1 MRAATL
7 LSEGRFAS
15 ARVHFWRITSMHSD
29 PNGASAQW
37 TLKGLVR
44 GARDALPI
52 VPPTLVFAM
61 ALGTVAAQKGVT
73 IFEIALMSAPVFGG
87 AAQLASMEAWNPPLT
102 ASIIVTLAMITAV
115 VNMRLLLMTA
125 SFRPWIGHLP
135 WWQTYPTLLLTTDA
149 SWLIAEKYRAEG
161 GNDPSVLLGSGLM
174 LWVIWVPA
182 TAAGHVLGAL
192 IAEPKMYG
200 LDQVMAIF
208 FVAMLVPLWRGMRKA
223 VPWAVAGAVA
233 LAVQKILPGYWYM
246 IAGALAGSVAGGFI
260 NEPE

>member
-1 MRAATL
+1 
-7 LSEGRFAS
+7 
-15 ARVHFWRITSMHSD
+15 MHSD
-29 PNGASAQW
+29 PDRTSAQW

-73 IFEIALMSAPVFGG
+73 VFEIALMSGLVFGG

-102 ASIIVTLAMITAV
+102 PSIILTLAMITAV

-125 SFRPWIGHLP
+125 SFRHWLGHLP
-135 WWQTYPTLLLTTDA
+135 AWQTYPALLLTTDA
-149 SWLIAEKYRAEG
+149 SWLIAERYRAEG
-161 GNDPSVLLGSGLM
+161 GTDASVILGSGLL

-182 TAAGHVLGAL
+182 TAAGHVIGAL
-192 IAEPKMYG
+192 ITEPQRFG
-200 LDQVMAIF
+200 LDQVMPIF

-223 VPWAVAGAVA
+223 LPWAFAGAVA
-233 LAVQKILPGYWYM
+233 LTVQALAPGYWYM
-246 IAGALAGSVAGGFI
+246 IAGALAGSIAGGFI
-260 NEPE
+260 DEE